1 MNKDQLHQKNNLRAY
16 AILLSM
22 LREHT
27 ARALCLTYWSP
38 TARHAEKEANPLYP
52 VPKLM
57 TKQELESFYYRIAD
71 WSESQ

>member
-1 MNKDQLHQKNNLRAY
+1 MNKDQLHQKKNLRAY

-27 ARALCLTYWSP
+27 ARALCLTYWNP

-52 VPKLM
+52 VPVVWGRDDFRDFI
-57 TKQELESFYYRIAD
+57 QSIRG
-71 WSESQ
+71 